1 MIWIVADASNILV
14 PSGGDSIM
22 TRAKSRATTARDD
35 ERVDLRIVIH
45 LLEATGVKDGPE
57 HLALSSRIKE
67 LDRLI

>member
-1 MIWIVADASNILV
+1 
-14 PSGGDSIM
+14 M